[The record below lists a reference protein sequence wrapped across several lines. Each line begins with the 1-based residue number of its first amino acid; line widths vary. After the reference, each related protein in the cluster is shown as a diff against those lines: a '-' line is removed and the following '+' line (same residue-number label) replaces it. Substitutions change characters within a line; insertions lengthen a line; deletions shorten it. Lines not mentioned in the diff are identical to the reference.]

1 MTISGDTKNIVYSIP
16 TPNGEFEDKTQEI
29 LEEYR
34 KSNER
39 TEDTY
44 NAHPQWEFRTRKT
57 PMIGWKQHDLRVT
70 NLGIKIPSFNGNN
83 LANGGDRWWDDD
95 YDGILEAGCARGYG
109 NTQHDTSPYPNC
121 QCGFWSMAT
130 PSDAASASG
139 SGILL
144 LRCKLYGVVEQRD
157 KGYRS
162 QLLDVDIVYGPPHCI
177 LCNSEEYNF
186 VMKRSDLFQEPSRYY
201 GGQTPGSS
209 LNPLCDEHGPSDKAT
224 SFVKLSQ
231 ASIGKTLNIDLKSGN
246 KVPVSQRI

>member
-95 YDGILEAGCARGYG
+95 YDGILEAGCARGYTTRYVPISKLPMWLLVYG
-109 NTQHDTSPYPNC
+109 NT
-121 QCGFWSMAT
+121 F
-130 PSDAASASG
+130 
-139 SGILL
+139 
-144 LRCKLYGVVEQRD
+144 RCSVSKWVR
-157 KGYRS
+157 
-162 QLLDVDIVYGPPHCI
+162 
-177 LCNSEEYNF
+177 NSS
-186 VMKRSDLFQEPSRYY
+186 VAL
-201 GGQTPGSS
+201 
-209 LNPLCDEHGPSDKAT
+209 
-224 SFVKLSQ
+224 
-231 ASIGKTLNIDLKSGN
+231 
-246 KVPVSQRI
+246 